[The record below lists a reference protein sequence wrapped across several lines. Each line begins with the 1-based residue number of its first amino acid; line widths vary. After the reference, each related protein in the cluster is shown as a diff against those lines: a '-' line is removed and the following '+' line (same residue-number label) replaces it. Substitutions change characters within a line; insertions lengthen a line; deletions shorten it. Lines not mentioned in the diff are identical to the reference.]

1 MRSGIRFQ
9 LGVALVGLFAL
20 ALLPLMFA
28 LSSLSRASHR
38 AAEREH
44 AAALARVVA
53 GAAAQG
59 ALDERAAAAMLGPDA
74 SLALYSSSGERA
86 LAVGRDAATLPT
98 RMAPGE
104 RPRPRDGATWA
115 TATHA
120 GGAVLVQASLGAG
133 RGGLLARFV
142 GIYAVAVAMAMLAFG
157 YALVG
162 RVIVLPLDR
171 LSQAAVRVIEGARR
185 LPRLESGARELRELS
200 ASVGDMTE
208 RLRVE
213 EEALRTKVDELER
226 VTAELRASQ
235 AQLVKS
241 ERLASVGRLS
251 AGLAHEIGN
260 PLAALLGLQDLL
272 LDGGL
277 TDEEQRDFVARMRKE
292 TERIHRIVRDLLAFA
307 RGDAG
312 GDATVDVPGEVA
324 RAASEIVALL
334 APQRSMKDR
343 ELSLDLEVELPRV
356 ALDHGQLVQ
365 VLLNLALNA
374 AEATADG
381 GRVAI
386 VAARV
391 GDRVLLHVDDDGPG
405 IAPEVQA
412 SLFEPFVTTKEI
424 GKGTGLG
431 LAVCKG
437 LVEAAGGVI
446 TVGRGPLGGARFTL
460 ELPLAKV
467 G

>member
-20 ALLPLMFA
+20 ALLPLMLA
-28 LSSLSRASHR
+28 LSSLSRVSHR

-44 AAALARVVA
+44 SGALARVI
-53 GAAAQG
+53 AAAAARG
-59 ALDERAAAAMLGPDA
+59 PLDEVAVLAMLGPGD
-74 SLALYSSSGERA
+74 SLALYSSTGARA
-86 LAVGRDAATLPT
+86 LAVGPARATLP
-98 RMAPGE
+98 AELVDGE
-104 RPRPRDGATWA
+104 RPQPRDGATWA
-115 TATHA
+115 TAPYA
-120 GGAVLVQASLGAG
+120 GGVVLVQSSLGAG
-133 RGGLLARFV
+133 RARPLPRFV
-142 GIYAVAVAMAMLAFG
+142 GIYAVAVAMVMLAVG
-157 YALVG
+157 YAVVG
-162 RVIVLPLDR
+162 RVVVLPLDR

-200 ASVGDMTE
+200 SSVGDMTE
-208 RLRVE
+208 KLRRE
-213 EEALRTKVDELER
+213 EEALRDKVDELER

-277 TDEEQRDFVARMRKE
+277 TEDEQRDFVARMRGE

-312 GDATVDVPGEVA
+312 EGAVTDAPGEVA
-324 RAASEIVALL
+324 RAASEVVALL

-343 ELSLDLEVELPRV
+343 ALSLDLEVDLPKV
-356 ALDHGQLVQ
+356 ALAHGQLVQ

-374 AEATADG
+374 GEATSDG
-381 GRVAI
+381 GHVAI
-386 VAARV
+386 VAARA
-391 GDRVLLHVDDDGPG
+391 GDRVQLHVDDDGPG
-405 IAPEVQA
+405 IAPAVQG

-424 GKGTGLG
+424 GRGTGLG

-437 LVEAAGGVI
+437 LVEAVGGAISVA
-446 TVGRGPLGGARFTL
+446 RGPLGGARFTV
-460 ELPLAKV
+460 ELPSSRSP
-467 G
+467 